1 MPSNAFA
8 NAMSTAANTTT
19 GDNGALMVKDS
30 GNPFVTYFTN
40 IVQSSE
46 RPFVTT
52 AVDEMVAYIESRGD
66 TTFDILT
73 LFRFYC
79 FNTLCNSTL
88 IPNGRCGCRVH
99 VPLHCLARRLRHR

>member
-1 MPSNAFA
+1 MSSNAFA
-8 NAMSTAANTTT
+8 IAMSAAANTTT

-40 IVQSSE
+40 IVQTSD
-46 RPFVTT
+46 RDFVTK
-52 AVDEMVAYIESRGD
+52 AVDEMVAYIKSRGD

-79 FNTLCNSTL
+79 FK
-88 IPNGRCGCRVH
+88 RGCRDDGEGYRDASH
-99 VPLHCLARRLRHR
+99 YFLWLSTTITPRQ